1 MRKTNRQKGITL
13 VALVITIIILLILAG
28 IAISS
33 LTQTGLFEK
42 ANEAKQKTEEA
53 QLKENKILENYL
65 LKINEITG
73 GTTPT
78 ITWKWEDTDNNG
90 EKNIGDIV
98 TDSTGEKFYIISTE
112 GNNYT
117 LLAEKKI
124 GASKDNTDT
133 YLKQLDDDAVVE
145 DDVVLVKFS
154 STNYWSSIDGI
165 TYTYNLNNT
174 TTSADTDVIAIAR
187 MYGTAKGGTGRLM
200 TKEEADELKNTNLS
214 ILDGVYWLGSAGG
227 TDRVWGVIGQHLE
240 NYPYDSDERSRI
252 ACSSRY
258 RNLQIFNQI
267 SNRKELTY
275 VQILIRNCN

>member
-1 MRKTNRQKGITL
+1 MGKANRQNGITL

-78 ITWKWEDTDNNG
+78 ITWKWEDTDSNG

-117 LLAEKKI
+117 LLAEKNI
-124 GASKDNTDT
+124 GTIKDNTDT
-133 YLKQLDDDAVVE
+133 YFKQVDKDPL
-145 DDVVLVKFS
+145 LIKFS
-154 STNYWSSIDGI
+154 TTNYWSSIDGI
-165 TYTYNLNNT
+165 TYPYNLNNT

-200 TKEEADELKNTNLS
+200 TYEEAKKLKDTNNLS
-214 ILDGVYWLGSAGG
+214 ILNGNYWLGSAGG
-227 TDRVWGVIGQHLE
+227 TFDGIDRVWVVIGQRLE
-240 NYPYDSDERSRI
+240 NYPFDTQYGLLVRPVIE
-252 ACSSRY
+252 
-258 RNLQIFNQI
+258 I
-267 SNRKELTY
+267 S
-275 VQILIRNCN
+275 QSLIK

>member
-133 YLKQLDDDAVVE
+133 YLKQVDNAELI
-145 DDVVLVKFS
+145 KFS

-165 TYTYNLNNT
+165 TYPYNLNNT
-174 TTSADTDVIAIAR
+174 ITSADTDAIAIAR

-200 TKEEADELKNTNLS
+200 TYEEADGLIDTNSS
-214 ILDGVYWLGSAGG
+214 IIYGTTSQYWLGSAGG
-227 TDRVWGVIGQHLE
+227 TDMVGRVIGQHLE
-240 NYPYDSDERSRI
+240 NGQGDSELRG
-252 ACSSRY
+252 SSSY
-258 RNLQIFNQI
+258 RNLPIFNQI
-267 SNRKELTY
+267 SNRKGLTY
-275 VQILIRNCN
+275 VQILVRNCN

>member
-78 ITWKWEDTDNNG
+78 ITWKWEDTDNDG

-165 TYTYNLNNT
+165 TYPYNLNNT
-174 TTSADTDVIAIAR
+174 TTSADTDAIAIAR

-200 TKEEADELKNTNLS
+200 TYEEAKKLKDTNNLS
-214 ILDGVYWLGSAGG
+214 ILNGNYWLGSAGG
-227 TDRVWGVIGQHLE
+227 TFDGIDRVWVVIGQRLE
-240 NYPYDSDERSRI
+240 KYPFDTQYGLPVRPVIE
-252 ACSSRY
+252 
-258 RNLQIFNQI
+258 I
-267 SNRKELTY
+267 SKS
-275 VQILIRNCN
+275 LIK

>member
-1 MRKTNRQKGITL
+1 M
-13 VALVITIIILLILAG
+13 AG

-78 ITWKWEDTDNNG
+78 ITWKWEDTDSNG

-117 LLAEKKI
+117 LLAEKNI
-124 GASKDNTDT
+124 GAIKDNTDT
-133 YLKQLDDDAVVE
+133 YLKQVDNAKLI
-145 DDVVLVKFS
+145 KFS

-165 TYTYNLNNT
+165 TYPYNLNNT
-174 TTSADTDVIAIAR
+174 TTSADTDAIAIAR

-200 TKEEADELKNTNLS
+200 TKEEAEELSKTNKS

-227 TDRVWGVIGQHLE
+227 TDRVWCVIGQHLE
-240 NYPYDSDERSRI
+240 NYLYDSDKQSRI
-252 ACSSRY
+252 ACSSSY
-258 RNLQIFNQI
+258 RNFQIFNQI
-267 SNRKELTY
+267 GNRKELTY
-275 VQILIRNCN
+275 VQILVRNCN